1 MIQITPL
8 ISEGHILTRTILQ
21 AWSDHVFLVDR
32 YLYKGYA
39 DGILAGCE
47 LTTTEDTIILN
58 EGLILFEQEVF
69 LLKEPMTVKYEPTN
83 TTVLL
88 KVCFSN
94 EMRDASYR
102 YREVDIALTDQ
113 TVLQKGELELC
124 RFKLQEGAKLRY
136 RYQDFWDRNT
146 EYDTL
151 NRIHTPYAAGVSS
164 TLAPDITKS
173 FAREMLAIS
182 TVPDFDALFCMQI
195 LSSERPVTKDALVGY
210 LERRNKAKVEDTTN
224 YGIYLELAK
233 ILQKEKKTVEPEETR
248 TKKKW
253 KITVD

>member
-8 ISEGHILTRTILQ
+8 ISEGHILTRPILQ
-21 AWSDHVFLVDR
+21 AWSDHVFLVDQ

-39 DGILAGCE
+39 NGILAGCE

-58 EGLILFEQEVF
+58 EGLILFEHEVF
-69 LLKEPMTVKYEPTN
+69 LFKEPMTVTYGPTN
-83 TTVLL
+83 TTAVL

-102 YREVDIALTDQ
+102 YREVDIVLTDQ
-113 TVLQKGELELC
+113 TTLQKSEMELC

-136 RYQDFWDRNT
+136 RYQDFEDRNT

-151 NRIHTPYAAGVSS
+151 NQIHTPYAAEGKS
-164 TLAPDITKS
+164 TLAPDITRS
-173 FAREMLAIS
+173 FAKEMLGMH
-182 TVPDFDALFCMQI
+182 TVSDFDALFCMQI
-195 LSSERPVTKDALVGY
+195 LSLDRPVTKEALIHY
-210 LERRNKAKVEDTTN
+210 LERRNKAELQDDTN
-224 YGIYLELAK
+224 LGIYLELSK
-233 ILQKEKKTVEPEETR
+233 ILLKEKGIIEPEQTQK
-248 TKKKW
+248 KKKW

>member
-21 AWSDHVFLVDR
+21 AWSDHVLLADQ

-39 DGILAGCE
+39 NGILAGCE

-58 EGLILFEQEVF
+58 EGLILFDHEIF
-69 LLKEPMTVKYEPTN
+69 LMKEPMTVKYEPTN
-83 TTVLL
+83 ATTLL
-88 KVCFSN
+88 KVSFSN

-102 YREVDIALTDQ
+102 YREVDMTLTDQ
-113 TVLQKGELELC
+113 TVLQKGEMELC

-136 RYQDFWDRNT
+136 RYQDFEDRNT

-151 NRIHTPYAAGVSS
+151 NQIHTPYAAGGRS

-195 LSSERPVTKDALVGY
+195 LSMDRPVTKDALVSY

-224 YGIYLELAK
+224 LGIYLELAK
-233 ILQKEKKTVEPEETR
+233 ILQKEKGTAEPEETR
-248 TKKKW
+248 AKKRW